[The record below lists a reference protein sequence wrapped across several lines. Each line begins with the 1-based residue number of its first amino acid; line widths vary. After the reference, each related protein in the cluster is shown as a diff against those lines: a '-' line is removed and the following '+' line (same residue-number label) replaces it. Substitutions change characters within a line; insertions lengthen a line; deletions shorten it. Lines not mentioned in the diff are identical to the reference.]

1 MLHAGHFPEVLL
13 ILSILLF
20 ILLVIWLRIWII
32 RAVRAGRRAY
42 KGMTDEVRP
51 RR

>member
-13 ILSILLF
+13 ILSILVF
-20 ILLVIWLRIWII
+20 ILLAIWLATWIV

-42 KGMTDEVRP
+42 KGMTDEVRS